1 MAALTSSACSTAPQ
15 SAYPEDHLT
24 TKNGKELILRFYAHS
39 SLAICYDGR
48 WIYIDPVGSNADYAS
63 QPKADYILV
72 SHDHYDHLDTATIDL
87 LSTAKTHIY
96 ANASSIAAIGRG
108 VALRNGESVFPEE
121 GIDIEAIAAY
131 NYTEGH
137 ENFHPAGGRDNGYLL
152 SLGGTRIYI
161 AGDTEN
167 TPEMMQ
173 LQNIDIAFLPV
184 NQPYTMTVDQ
194 AAEAVHAIRP
204 AIFYP
209 YHYGQ
214 VEEKTDIEALKS
226 GLEGVCEVRIFPME

>member
-1 MAALTSSACSTAPQ
+1 MAALTTSACSTTPQ

-72 SHDHYDHLDTATIDL
+72 SHDHYDHLDTATVDL

-121 GIDIEAIAAY
+121 GIDIE
-131 NYTEGH
+131 
-137 ENFHPAGGRDNGYLL
+137 
-152 SLGGTRIYI
+152 
-161 AGDTEN
+161 
-167 TPEMMQ
+167 
-173 LQNIDIAFLPV
+173 DIVGF
-184 NQPYTMTVDQ
+184 
-194 AAEAVHAIRP
+194 
-204 AIFYP
+204 
-209 YHYGQ
+209 
-214 VEEKTDIEALKS
+214 
-226 GLEGVCEVRIFPME
+226 GL